1 MERTSCTIPSTHA
14 TGNATLNGLLA
25 DADNLRLYA
34 LDIQRLCHLTK
45 SRERVTIITWTSVD
59 QKNFHKQS

>member
-25 DADNLRLYA
+25 DADNLRLNA
-34 LDIQRLCHLTK
+34 LAVQRFCYLTQR
-45 SRERVTIITWTSVD
+45 RERVTIIAGTSVY
-59 QKNFHKQS
+59 Q